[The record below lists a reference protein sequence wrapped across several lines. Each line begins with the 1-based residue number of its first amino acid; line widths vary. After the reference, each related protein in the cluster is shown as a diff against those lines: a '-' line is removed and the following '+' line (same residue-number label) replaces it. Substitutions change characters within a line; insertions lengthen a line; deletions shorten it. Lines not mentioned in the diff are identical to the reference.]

1 MSSNQNTKKPF
12 CKVCCDAGK
21 PESVYTNHFV
31 RSGPN
36 PNSKV
41 ICPTLLSLECR
52 YCSKK
57 GHTVKFCSI
66 LEKNKNQA
74 NKTLMKESVY
84 QGPVVKKEARPTNAF
99 AILEEDSDE
108 EETNVEE
115 TNVEETNVE
124 ETNVSNNIDND
135 FPVLGG
141 VKICV
146 QEIQKMD
153 LSYAKALATE
163 TKALATETK
172 ALATE
177 VKVPVL
183 LPTVSEVKPKP
194 VVEIATVK
202 TAKKWSWVD
211 CPSSSDEEDEDEDE
225 YEDKLQQVAEDNS
238 AW

>member
-21 PESVYTNHFV
+21 PESLYTNHFV

-57 GHTVKFCSI
+57 GHTVKFCSV
-66 LEKNKNQA
+66 LEKSKNQA
-74 NKTLMKESVY
+74 NKILVKENVCH
-84 QGPVVKKEARPTNAF
+84 KKEAKPTNAF

-108 EETNVEE
+108 EETNVEK

-124 ETNVSNNIDND
+124 ETNVSNKIDND

-141 VKICV
+141 VKKCV
-146 QEIQKMD
+146 QEIQKME

-163 TKALATETK
+163 VK

-183 LPTVSEVKPKP
+183 LPIVSEVKSKP
-194 VVEIATVK
+194 VVETATVK

-211 CPSSSDEEDEDEDE
+211 CPSSSDEEDEDEN
-225 YEDKLQQVAEDNS
+225 EDKFQQVAEDNS